1 MMKEQLDDRTAAVEK
16 MMRERRKLRDQR
28 DRGAALTASLV
39 LENAA
44 YKKQVR
50 LAALLELCALMSRA
64 YDSNRRFFKH
74 WSGKLQIYR
83 NVRGF
88 CVAFHMAVKSCCS
101 SI

>member
-39 LENAA
+39 MENAA

-50 LAALLELCALMSRA
+50 LAALLE
-64 YDSNRRFFKH
+64 Y
-74 WSGKLQIYR
+74 
-83 NVRGF
+83 
-88 CVAFHMAVKSCCS
+88 
-101 SI
+101 